1 MVVTASP
8 SLATTLPLTTISTTP
23 SAISPGFVAKTTPP
37 PPVTAQRP
45 TLVQQTAKSPLAVVP
60 MNGGT
65 SAPQAGA
72 ALATAPASAPV
83 KPEPKSAAPTTTTPP
98 PTAVASTG
106 ASTVASPSATPATKN
121 EQLEKIQFAKKLLF
135 HASTCTL
142 SPGVC
147 QVKKC
152 DDVRRVF
159 KHSVSCGGARS
170 CSHCE
175 QLKGLVKY
183 HAKECVTGANEH
195 CSIPF
200 CDGLRRAYLSAA
212 AALAAKTKTSLSSA
226 ASSSAA
232 AKLGATSDD
241 DDDNTPLS
249 SAVSKAKKNSAKTK
263 SPKASPTVKPTTAS
277 PVTSAAQASKK
288 KSSSTAATVSK
299 PTTPATTTATASAS
313 GSATAGAASKQAPA
327 AKPVATANM
336 TVEYGR
342 LLQLI
347 LHVQKCTATEC
358 PVGEECA
365 EAKTLL
371 RQINFPN
378 APVRFLGELCRKTSA
393 HLVCMMLT
401 HTFFPNRH
409 SREPRRTSRST
420 RTTKCVSQR
429 TTRGRAPCARS
440 ACVRFFRLT
449 ARWLPLRRNLLL
461 RMAAL

>member
-1 MVVTASP
+1 MVASPGQTRQVPPRAVTAPMAVTASP

-37 PPVTAQRP
+37 PTVTAQRP

-65 SAPQAGA
+65 SAPQAAA
-72 ALATAPASAPV
+72 ALANAPVSAPV
-83 KPEPKSAAPTTTTPP
+83 KPEPKAAAPTTTTPP
-98 PTAVASTG
+98 PTVVASTG
-106 ASTVASPSATPATKN
+106 APTAASPSASVTPATKN

-249 SAVSKAKKNSAKTK
+249 SAVSKAKKNSAKAK

-288 KSSSTAATVSK
+288 KNSSTAATVSK
-299 PTTPATTTATASAS
+299 PTTPATTTATAAA
-313 GSATAGAASKQAPA
+313 GSATAGAASKQAPT
-327 AKPVATANM
+327 AKPTVTANM

-347 LHVQKCTATEC
+347 LHVQKCTTTEC

-371 RQINFPN
+371 RQINSPN
-378 APVRFLGELCRKTSA
+378 APVRFLGELCRKTSEHILFA
-393 HLVCMMLT
+393 
-401 HTFFPNRH
+401 
-409 SREPRRTSRST
+409 
-420 RTTKCVSQR
+420 
-429 TTRGRAPCARS
+429 
-440 ACVRFFRLT
+440 
-449 ARWLPLRRNLLL
+449 
-461 RMAAL
+461 

>member
-1 MVVTASP
+1 MAVTAP
-8 SLATTLPLTTISTTP
+8 PNLTTSLPLTTISTTP

-37 PPVTAQRP
+37 TTAQRP
-45 TLVQQTAKSPLAVVP
+45 TLVQHTAKSPLAVVP

-65 SAPQAGA
+65 SAPPAAAA
-72 ALATAPASAPV
+72 ALATAPVSAPV
-83 KPEPKSAAPTTTTPP
+83 KPEPKQAAPATSTPP
-98 PTAVASTG
+98 PAATAASTG
-106 ASTVASPSATPATKN
+106 APTAASPSASATPATKN

-212 AALAAKTKTSLSSA
+212 AALAAKTKSSLSST

-232 AKLGATSDD
+232 SKLEATSDD

-249 SAVSKAKKNSAKTK
+249 SAVSKAKKNSAKAK

-277 PVTSAAQASKK
+277 PATSAAPASKK
-288 KSSSTAATVSK
+288 KSSSTAATASK
-299 PTTPATTTATASAS
+299 PTTPATTTTTTSTGAAASA
-313 GSATAGAASKQAPA
+313 GTAAAGAASRQAPA
-327 AKPVATANM
+327 AKPTVTANM

-358 PVGEECA
+358 PVGEECT
-365 EAKTLL
+365 EAKMLL
-371 RQINFPN
+371 RQINSPN
-378 APVRFLGELCRKTSA
+378 APVRLLCEQCRETSG
-393 HLVCMMLT
+393 H
-401 HTFFPNRH
+401 
-409 SREPRRTSRST
+409 
-420 RTTKCVSQR
+420 
-429 TTRGRAPCARS
+429 
-440 ACVRFFRLT
+440 
-449 ARWLPLRRNLLL
+449 LLL
-461 RMAAL
+461 A